1 MDDAMPESYHIRI
14 AKERLVF
21 SAAHFITYNG
31 DVCERLHGHNYHVA
45 AEVHGPLDENSYVVD
60 FIAVRDALQQ
70 IVDELDHRVLLP
82 TQHPTIQRGRAGGAT
97 AKSSPRTATSA
108 GCFPRGDCVL
118 LPVANTTAE
127 LLARY
132 IAGKLLWPSPAGRPR
147 RRRGWKSPS
156 TNATAN
162 GACTRG
168 RRTPR
173 ASFFRLQR
181 PFGVLPLLTEGDC
194 RNDLRRGGRR

>member
-1 MDDAMPESYHIRI
+1 VPDFYHVRI
-14 AKERLVF
+14 AKDRLVF

-45 AEVHGPLDENSYVVD
+45 AELHGPLDANSYVVD

-82 TQHPTIQRGRAGGAT
+82 TQHPTIKVAEHGSEIVAT
-97 AKSSPRTATSA
+97 HGEKRWH
-108 GCFPRGDCVL
+108 FPAGDCVL

-132 IAGKLLWPSPAGRPR
+132 IAGKLLLALAGRTPT
-147 RRRGWKSPS
+147 PP
-156 TNATAN
+156 
-162 GACTRG
+162 TRLEVAVDECDG
-168 RRTPR
+168 
-173 ASFFRLQR
+173 QW
-181 PFGVLPLLTEGDC
+181 GVYTWQADA
-194 RNDLRRGGRR
+194 